1 MTRHDP
7 TFLPHS
13 RTNSYTS
20 GIIRKALVQL
30 CQTLAQPIP
39 RQETPA
45 ILKILE
51 NPANPDSDNHASPQ
65 THTAKMLLFPAA
77 SDRITRAL
85 GMRRR
90 GPTPE
95 GSVQPEMTL
104 NSSTALPGQM
114 IFPPTAWQMINFC
127 CLHHQD
133 HTCLFAHAGC
143 HHSRSEASVN
153 ELSKSSPTVPTT
165 TGGSMA

>member
-1 MTRHDP
+1 MTRLFCSKRAQTAIHP
-7 TFLPHS
+7 G
-13 RTNSYTS
+13 N
-20 GIIRKALVQL
+20 IRKALVQL

-65 THTAKMLLFPAA
+65 THTAKRLPLPAV
-77 SDRITRAL
+77 SDRITHAE
-85 GMRRR
+85 GMRRL
-90 GPTPE
+90 GPVPRRLPCGPE
-95 GSVQPEMTL
+95 LMTL

-114 IFPPTAWQMINFC
+114 IFPPTAWQTTNFC